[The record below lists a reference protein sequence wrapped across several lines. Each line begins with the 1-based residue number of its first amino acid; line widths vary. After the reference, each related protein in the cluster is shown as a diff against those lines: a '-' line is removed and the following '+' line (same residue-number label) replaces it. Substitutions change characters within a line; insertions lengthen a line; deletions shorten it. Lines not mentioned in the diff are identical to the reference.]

1 MSWLGIL
8 LIGFAV
14 TDLTHS
20 VRRTRYLPECVGAL
34 VALCVGL
41 LAGLTSGRDVA
52 ALLVIVAVVLVWGL
66 TVTWGFGHPG
76 PKAARLPLAVFV
88 VVAGRGDRLL
98 GARARRLP
106 ARSRGGWTRWPSP
119 ALSAVSADRFLLLF
133 GAFAIQLS
141 TGNVLVRLVLKAT
154 GTINPRSDGG
164 MPPTQ
169 LKGGRLLGPLE
180 RIFILALALGGQVT
194 AASVVVAAKGLLRFP
209 ELSSRRRAAD
219 RPRDDRVLP
228 ARVVR
233 VVARGAGGVR
243 AGGVSA
249 PATSTSSPATAS
261 PPPKPGGWRAPRRSC
276 PSSSA
281 ATASPSTSAAPAG
294 STTRPSAR
302 PS

>member
-34 VALCVGL
+34 VALSVGL

-66 TVTWGFGHPG
+66 TVPWGFGRPG
-76 PKAARLPLAVFV
+76 PKAARLPLAVFLASLV
-88 VVAGRGDRLL
+88 GAIACSGLAPSAAGPL
-98 GARARRLP
+98 ARWLESLAI
-106 ARSRGGWTRWPSP
+106 AD
-119 ALSAVSADRFLLLF
+119 LSTVSADRFLLLF

-209 ELSSRRRAAD
+209 ELSSRHEQQTVHEMTEYFLLGSFASWLVALGSF
-219 RPRDDRVLP
+219 VL
-228 ARVVR
+228 
-233 VVARGAGGVR
+233 VA
-243 AGGVSA
+243 
-249 PATSTSSPATAS
+249 
-261 PPPKPGGWRAPRRSC
+261 
-276 PSSSA
+276 
-281 ATASPSTSAAPAG
+281 
-294 STTRPSAR
+294 
-302 PS
+302 

>member
-52 ALLVIVAVVLVWGL
+52 ALLGVAAVVLVWGL

-76 PKAARLPLAVFV
+76 PKAARLPLCVFV
-88 VVAGRGDRLL
+88 VSLVGMIACSGLAPEASGPM
-98 GARARRLP
+98 ARWLDSLAI
-106 ARSRGGWTRWPSP
+106 AD
-119 ALSAVSADRFLLLF
+119 LSAVPADRFLLLL

-180 RIFILALALGGQVT
+180 RVFILALALGGQVT

-209 ELSSRRRAAD
+209 ELSSRHEQQTVHEMTEYFLLGSFASWLVALGSF
-219 RPRDDRVLP
+219 VL
-228 ARVVR
+228 VV
-233 VVARGAGGVR
+233 
-243 AGGVSA
+243 
-249 PATSTSSPATAS
+249 
-261 PPPKPGGWRAPRRSC
+261 
-276 PSSSA
+276 
-281 ATASPSTSAAPAG
+281 
-294 STTRPSAR
+294 
-302 PS
+302 

>member
-8 LIGFAV
+8 LVGFAV

-52 ALLVIVAVVLVWGL
+52 ALLVIAAVVLVWGL

-76 PKAARLPLAVFV
+76 PKAARLPLAVFIASLV
-88 VVAGRGDRLL
+88 GAIACSGLAPEAGGPLARWLGSLTVADLGD
-98 GARARRLP
+98 
-106 ARSRGGWTRWPSP
+106 
-119 ALSAVSADRFLLLF
+119 VSADRFLMLL

-154 GTINPRSDGG
+154 GTINPRADGA

-180 RIFILALALGGQVT
+180 RVFILALALGGQVT

-209 ELSSRRRAAD
+209 ELSSRHEQQTVHEMTEYFLLGSFASWLIALGSF
-219 RPRDDRVLP
+219 VL
-228 ARVVR
+228 VV
-233 VVARGAGGVR
+233 
-243 AGGVSA
+243 
-249 PATSTSSPATAS
+249 
-261 PPPKPGGWRAPRRSC
+261 
-276 PSSSA
+276 
-281 ATASPSTSAAPAG
+281 
-294 STTRPSAR
+294 
-302 PS
+302 

>member
-34 VALCVGL
+34 VALSVGL

-76 PKAARLPLAVFV
+76 PKAARLPLAVFLASLV
-88 VVAGRGDRLL
+88 GAIACSGLAPSAAGPL
-98 GARARRLP
+98 ARWLESLAI
-106 ARSRGGWTRWPSP
+106 AD
-119 ALSAVSADRFLLLF
+119 LSTISADRFLLLF

-209 ELSSRRRAAD
+209 ELSSRHEQQTVHEMTEYFLLGSFASWLVALGSF
-219 RPRDDRVLP
+219 VL
-228 ARVVR
+228 
-233 VVARGAGGVR
+233 VA
-243 AGGVSA
+243 
-249 PATSTSSPATAS
+249 
-261 PPPKPGGWRAPRRSC
+261 
-276 PSSSA
+276 
-281 ATASPSTSAAPAG
+281 
-294 STTRPSAR
+294 
-302 PS
+302 

>member
-41 LAGLTSGRDVA
+41 LAGLTTGRDVA
-52 ALLVIVAVVLVWGL
+52 ALLVIAAVVLVWGL

-76 PKAARLPLAVFV
+76 PKAARLPLTVFV
-88 VVAGRGDRLL
+88 ASLVGAVACSGLAPEAGGPLARWLDSLTVADLGD
-98 GARARRLP
+98 
-106 ARSRGGWTRWPSP
+106 
-119 ALSAVSADRFLLLF
+119 VSADRFLMLL

-154 GTINPRSDGG
+154 GTINPRADGA

-180 RIFILALALGGQVT
+180 RVFILALALGGQVT

-209 ELSSRRRAAD
+209 ELSSRHEQQTVHEMTEYFLLGSFASWLVALGSF
-219 RPRDDRVLP
+219 VL
-228 ARVVR
+228 VV
-233 VVARGAGGVR
+233 
-243 AGGVSA
+243 
-249 PATSTSSPATAS
+249 
-261 PPPKPGGWRAPRRSC
+261 
-276 PSSSA
+276 
-281 ATASPSTSAAPAG
+281 
-294 STTRPSAR
+294 
-302 PS
+302 

>member
-76 PKAARLPLAVFV
+76 PKAARLPLAVFLASLV
-88 VVAGRGDRLL
+88 GAIACSGLAPSAAGPL
-98 GARARRLP
+98 ARWLESLAI
-106 ARSRGGWTRWPSP
+106 AD
-119 ALSAVSADRFLLLF
+119 LSAVPADRFLLLF

-141 TGNVLVRLVLKAT
+141 TGNVLVRLVLQAT
-154 GTINPRSDGG
+154 GTIHPRSDGG
-164 MPPTQ
+164 MPPPQ

-209 ELSSRRRAAD
+209 ELSSRHEQQTVHEMTEYFLLGSFASWLVALGSF
-219 RPRDDRVLP
+219 VL
-228 ARVVR
+228 
-233 VVARGAGGVR
+233 VA
-243 AGGVSA
+243 
-249 PATSTSSPATAS
+249 
-261 PPPKPGGWRAPRRSC
+261 
-276 PSSSA
+276 
-281 ATASPSTSAAPAG
+281 
-294 STTRPSAR
+294 
-302 PS
+302 